1 MRAGWH
7 PALPRRLGLGLAVGG
22 LSRLRQR
29 GRAPRPGAGRR
40 RWRTEDLVNV
50 AQRLDLGLEPVDFT
64 LAVVDS
70 LCVARQVYPLSA
82 GGTEHERQRPRR
94 RRRMASTRPPRMYSP
109 SARVGKRR
117 GGSTGVAGMVEFAG
131 SDGRSTDPVNRSAAS
146 IRRRNRPNTAF
157 KLRGRSDMRI
167 HPSITEPRRPDG
179 PFFKAAVRRTILR
192 GKLLESLGLQRQTNR
207 HLIDERPIKPASGL
221 ESCRGRT
228 RRRSAG
234 PPLLGGTAV
243 RQRGPALVQARREDL
258 RGDCVGV
265 NRGRWQERAEVRRH
279 ERRGRPP
286 AAAGRRLPVARE
298 NPDRPFPGRFSAHS
312 RTEPGAA
319 TAVDAPNGALPCS

>member
-1 MRAGWH
+1 
-7 PALPRRLGLGLAVGG
+7 
-22 LSRLRQR
+22 
-29 GRAPRPGAGRR
+29 
-40 RWRTEDLVNV
+40 
-50 AQRLDLGLEPVDFT
+50 
-64 LAVVDS
+64 
-70 LCVARQVYPLSA
+70 
-82 GGTEHERQRPRR
+82 
-94 RRRMASTRPPRMYSP
+94 MASTRPPRMYSP

-179 PFFKAAVRRTILR
+179 PFFKAAVRRTISR

-258 RGDCVGV
+258 RSDCVGV

-279 ERRGRPP
+279 ERRGRRP

-298 NPDRPFPGRFSAHS
+298 NPDDRSPAGSLLTREPSPVRPPLSTRPTVLSPAREEPTGHRVLETRAGEQGVEARQRRPGEATNPSRSPRAPSLPALPAQPQWQRPGR
-312 RTEPGAA
+312 RVKVV
-319 TAVDAPNGALPCS
+319 VDGVPA